1 MDNRDSQYFSYYS
14 SSFPFHK
21 QFLGQEANSEN
32 FRECIRQ
39 DLYESDN
46 FRMYIY
52 KVQKC
57 SKHYCHDWTSCP
69 FTHQGEK
76 ARRRDPRKYNYF
88 PISCPSYKFAS
99 CIKGDHCELCHG
111 VFEYWLHPAKYRT
124 ILCQAGTSCNRPIC
138 FFAHTLKELRPEI
151 KYNWCYV
158 YRYPL
163 YIQSYPD
170 IMIENGPNGNWMI
183 IPCNPHL
190 QSPPPDQ
197 CYVTTTF
204 GLENCSNPQQIPLKN
219 MPTFELF
226 PPPPPSAPSSSQ
238 SHSKF
243 DYRLHNESDFSLFS
257 SNHTKLIE
265 EMKNLELG
273 STSYAKINKIH
284 DDNGKRI
291 VE

>member
-1 MDNRDSQYFSYYS
+1 MF
-14 SSFPFHK
+14 
-21 QFLGQEANSEN
+21 
-32 FRECIRQ
+32 C
-39 DLYESDN
+39 
-46 FRMYIY
+46 
-52 KVQKC
+52 
-57 SKHYCHDWTSCP
+57 
-69 FTHQGEK
+69 
-76 ARRRDPRKYNYF
+76 
-88 PISCPSYKFAS
+88 CPSYKFAS

-124 ILCQAGTSCNRPIC
+124 ILCQAGTSRNRPIC
-138 FFAHTLKELRPEI
+138 FFAHTLKELRPET

-163 YIQSYPD
+163 YIQSYPY
-170 IMIENGPNGNWMI
+170 IMIENGSNGNCMI

-190 QSPPPDQ
+190 QPPPPYQ
-197 CYVTTTF
+197 CYGTTTF
-204 GLENCSNPQQIPLKN
+204 GLLNCSNPQQIPLKKY
-219 MPTFELF
+219 
-226 PPPPPSAPSSSQ
+226 
-238 SHSKF
+238 SKF

-273 STSYAKINKIH
+273 STSHANMNKID

>member
-1 MDNRDSQYFSYYS
+1 MDSRDCQYFSYYS

-21 QFLGQEANSEN
+21 QFLGQEANPEI

-39 DLYESDN
+39 DLHESDN
-46 FRMYIY
+46 FRMCIY

-57 SKHYCHDWTSCP
+57 LKHYCNDWTSWP

-76 ARRRDPRKYNYF
+76 ACRRDPRKYNHF

-111 VFEYWLHPAKYRT
+111 VFEYCLHPAKYRT
-124 ILCQAGTSCNRPIC
+124 ILCQDGTSCNRPIC
-138 FFAHTLKELRPEI
+138 FFAHTLKELRPET

-190 QSPPPDQ
+190 QPPLPISVMVLLLLD
-197 CYVTTTF
+197 
-204 GLENCSNPQQIPLKN
+204 LEIVLILIPLK
-219 MPTFELF
+219 
-226 PPPPPSAPSSSQ
+226 
-238 SHSKF
+238 
-243 DYRLHNESDFSLFS
+243 
-257 SNHTKLIE
+257 
-265 EMKNLELG
+265 
-273 STSYAKINKIH
+273 YANI
-284 DDNGKRI
+284 
-291 VE
+291 